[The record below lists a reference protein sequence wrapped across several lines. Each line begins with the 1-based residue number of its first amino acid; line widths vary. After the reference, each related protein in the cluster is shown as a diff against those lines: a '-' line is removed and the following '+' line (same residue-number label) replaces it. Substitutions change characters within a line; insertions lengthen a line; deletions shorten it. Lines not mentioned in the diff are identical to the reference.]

1 VVYAAVI
8 MIRVSPLQVEPSIV
22 HLELLCRLR
31 AEDAADSLAVA
42 QAAND
47 VAVTCVEMGLLDEAL
62 VLLQSSLAMRRRHD
76 PCFDTPDIA
85 QGTTA
90 GAVFTTDRCCICHW

>member
-1 VVYAAVI
+1 
-8 MIRVSPLQVEPSIV
+8 
-22 HLELLCRLR
+22 
-31 AEDAADSLAVA
+31 
-42 QAAND
+42 
-47 VAVTCVEMGLLDEAL
+47 MGLLDEAL

-90 GAVFTTDRCCICHW
+90 CAVFTADRYCICHW